1 MEKKWNIFLLL
12 VSFSAM
18 PSCAFAAVDY
28 VNNNTEDYMVFNNT
42 VIADSVVVDNLNV
55 VNSAVITN
63 NGVINGNIDV
73 CKGCDLYIKNAGI
86 INAEFGLPETSNII
100 QLIQN
105 NSDINPIGAND
116 FSVLVENADKV
127 SWFGI
132 QNISAGADK
141 IILHNSGLEL
151 TGNRPRVANAI
162 KVPDIELHGD
172 VTIYLD
178 ENFVIPDSPI
188 LTNISGDGVVR
199 IEAESNNSLYRF
211 HSYILDNSLY
221 VDVVR
226 DTDYFKILKNDTGK
240 FLNYLRVENPNDKLL
255 SSLDN
260 AASIAEINEIISASV
275 RLNPINLMNSVRIFD
290 AFILNEK
297 EISEDMFSIA
307 PLGVFGDSFSAF
319 GMRLNAAFEL
329 INDLNFGLNIYTASF
344 NNSDKYENYKSAVYG
359 GNVHIA
365 YFKDDVFIKGK
376 VGGTIANFDIENI
389 FVDGK
394 IVEYPSGFSFY
405 SSADFGHKLDLKSNF
420 IIAPFVRAVY
430 DGAKIV
436 NTSIGDLYAGVGADI
451 VFEEK
456 DYDFSYK
463 YSANLVVYTNQQ
475 IDAYVDIDVRSL
487 ADRAGGSFSVGIVR
501 MAEGSVGY
509 KIKLS
514 ANFDF

>member
-1 MEKKWNIFLLL
+1 M
-12 VSFSAM
+12 S
-18 PSCAFAAVDY
+18 
-28 VNNNTEDYMVFNNT
+28 
-42 VIADSVVVDNLNV
+42 
-55 VNSAVITN
+55 
-63 NGVINGNIDV
+63 
-73 CKGCDLYIKNAGI
+73 
-86 INAEFGLPETSNII
+86 
-100 QLIQN
+100 
-105 NSDINPIGAND
+105 
-116 FSVLVENADKV
+116 
-127 SWFGI
+127 
-132 QNISAGADK
+132 
-141 IILHNSGLEL
+141 
-151 TGNRPRVANAI
+151 
-162 KVPDIELHGD
+162 
-172 VTIYLD
+172 
-178 ENFVIPDSPI
+178 
-188 LTNISGDGVVR
+188 
-199 IEAESNNSLYRF
+199 
-211 HSYILDNSLY
+211 
-221 VDVVR
+221 
-226 DTDYFKILKNDTGK
+226 
-240 FLNYLRVENPNDKLL
+240 
-255 SSLDN
+255 
-260 AASIAEINEIISASV
+260 
-275 RLNPINLMNSVRIFD
+275 SVRIFD
-290 AFILNEK
+290 SFILNEK
-297 EISEDMFSIA
+297 EPSESTFSIA

-319 GMRLNAAFEL
+319 GMQLNAAFEL
-329 INDLNFGLNIYTASF
+329 INNLNFGLNIYTASF

-436 NTSIGDLYAGVGADI
+436 NTYVGDLYAGVGADI

>member
-1 MEKKWNIFLLL
+1 
-12 VSFSAM
+12 M

-86 INAEFGLPETSNII
+86 INADFNLPETSNII

-116 FSVLVENADKV
+116 FSVLVENVDKV

-141 IILHNSGLEL
+141 IILHDSGLEL
-151 TGNRPRVANAI
+151 TGKAARILNSI

-172 VTIYLD
+172 ITIYLD
-178 ENFVIPDSPI
+178 ENFVATDSPI
-188 LTNISGDGVVR
+188 LSNISGDGIIR
-199 IEAESNNSLYRF
+199 IEAESTNSLYRF
-211 HSYILDNSLY
+211 QSYILNNSLY
-221 VDVVR
+221 VDVGR

-260 AASIAEINEIISASV
+260 AASITEINEIISDSV
-275 RLNPINLMNSVRIFD
+275 RLNPIKLMSSVRIFD
-290 AFILNEK
+290 LFILNEK
-297 EISEDMFSIA
+297 EPSESTFSIA

-319 GMRLNAAFEL
+319 GMQLNAAFEL

-376 VGGTIANFDIENI
+376 VGGTIANFDIENL
-389 FVDGK
+389 FDNGK
-394 IVEYPSGFSFY
+394 IVESPSGFSFY

-436 NTSIGDLYAGVGADI
+436 NTYVDDLYAGVGADVVLEI
-451 VFEEK
+451 N
-456 DYDFSYK
+456 DYDFVYK
-463 YSANLVVYTNQQ
+463 YGANLVVYTNQQ

>member
-12 VSFSAM
+12 VPFSAM

-141 IILHNSGLEL
+141 IILHDSGLEL
-151 TGNRPRVANAI
+151 TGKAARILNSI

-178 ENFVIPDSPI
+178 ENFVATDSPI
-188 LTNISGDGVVR
+188 LSNVSGDGIIR
-199 IEAESNNSLYRF
+199 IEAESTNSLYRF
-211 HSYILDNSLY
+211 QSYILNNSLY

-240 FLNYLRVENPNDKLL
+240 FLNYLRGENPNDKLL
-255 SSLDN
+255 SVLDS
-260 AASIAEINEIISASV
+260 AASITEINEIISDSV
-275 RLNPINLMNSVRIFD
+275 RLNPIKLMSSVRIFD
-290 AFILNEK
+290 SFILNEK
-297 EISEDMFSIA
+297 EPSESTFSIA

-319 GMRLNAAFEL
+319 GMQLNAAFEL
-329 INDLNFGLNIYTASF
+329 INNLNFGLNIYAASF

-376 VGGTIANFDIENI
+376 VGGTIANFDIENL
-389 FVDGK
+389 FDNGK
-394 IVEYPSGFSFY
+394 IVESPSGFSFY
-405 SSADFGHKLDLKSNF
+405 SSADFGRLMYVKSNF
-420 IIAPFVRAVY
+420 VMAPFVRAVY
-430 DGAKIV
+430 DKKKIV
-436 NTSIGDLYAGVGADI
+436 NTYVGDLYAGVGADVVLEI
-451 VFEEK
+451 N

-463 YSANLVVYTNQQ
+463 YSANLVLYTNQQ